1 MNYVISQILGYI
13 SLVLICAS
21 YFFKDKNKFL
31 ILEIVANV
39 FYGSAL
45 LVLSAWSGGIVVCI
59 STVRCIFLL
68 ICNKK
73 NYKHTVKF
81 LPIFF
86 TAYLITGIVFWTAW
100 YDILPIFIGSL
111 FTIGFYIKNNI
122 LMRLVL
128 IIPNT
133 LSIIYDS
140 IVQAHSNAILNV
152 IEVSV
157 IIVSLFKFIY
167 LHYKEKREQIKSYQ
181 QDETKQLNEKTFYK
195 VEE

>member
-1 MNYVISQILGYI
+1 MNYIISQVLGFI
-13 SLVLICAS
+13 SLILICAS

-39 FYGSAL
+39 FYASAL

-68 ICNKK
+68 LCNKF

-86 TAYLITGIVFWTAW
+86 TAYLVTGIVFWTAW

-111 FTIGFYIKNNI
+111 FTVGFYIKNNI
-122 LMRLVL
+122 TMRIVL

-133 LSIIYDS
+133 LSIIYDY
-140 IVQAHSNAILNV
+140 IVNAHSNALLNV
-152 IEVSV
+152 IEVTV
-157 IIVSLFKFIY
+157 IIISLFKFIY
-167 LHYKEKREQIKSYQ
+167 LYKKEKTRTNNSEFTIKNNS
-181 QDETKQLNEKTFYK
+181 LNIDN
-195 VEE
+195 